1 LSGVGPVQGFSRFRG
16 LNFSPENEIVGAE
29 MKKGE
34 CKGDHQGHLC
44 VLASNDQFD
53 RIKELTQNPQ
63 YICFN
68 CGRVADCEES
78 LCNPMSLKD

>member
-1 LSGVGPVQGFSRFRG
+1 LKFST
-16 LNFSPENEIVGAE
+16 EQEIVEADME
-29 MKKGE
+29 KGD

-44 VLASNDQFD
+44 VLVSNDQFD
-53 RIKELTQNPQ
+53 QIKKLTQNPQ

-68 CGRVADCEES
+68 CGRVADCDNN